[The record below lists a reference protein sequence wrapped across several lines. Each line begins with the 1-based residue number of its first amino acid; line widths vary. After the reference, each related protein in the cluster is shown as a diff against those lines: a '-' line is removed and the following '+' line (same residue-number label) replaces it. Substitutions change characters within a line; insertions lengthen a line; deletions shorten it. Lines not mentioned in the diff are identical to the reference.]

1 MPQTIDLPARPA
13 SNGVIDQTR
22 PMACD
27 PRRAGSRKKK
37 PGDGRARTPPP
48 GFGPTADVLRQRGRI
63 PDISNLRASGHLNL
77 ALTQQAIEVDKHEL
91 CPPNPALPLVDY

>member
-1 MPQTIDLPARPA
+1 
-13 SNGVIDQTR
+13 
-22 PMACD
+22 MACD

-63 PDISNLRASGHLNL
+63 PDISNLRVSGHLKL
-77 ALTQQAIEVDKHEL
+77 ALTNVAAGGAEGSANAQSTKIRCAANIELRPKIR
-91 CPPNPALPLVDY
+91 